1 MTLEEFEA
9 EAERLGF
16 RKKETDFV
24 PHFEHA
30 ASGRRVD
37 YVPMAGNCH
46 FIDCART
53 LDALRAVTTPGTGEQ
68 SPQDTPTASG
78 WMGTCGVRFRKAPA
92 TLAWSLRRLQEEAL
106 STVVGRGVVV
116 SEETTKGEA
125 LEIDALLPGHGRSW
139 LVLHPNDAETMVK
152 AATAPK
158 RSETKD

>member
-16 RKKETDFV
+16 RRKEEDFV

-53 LDALRAVTTPGTGEQ
+53 LEVLRAATTPGSGEP
-68 SPQDTPTASG
+68 SRQDAPAATDWVGA
-78 WMGTCGVRFRKAPA
+78 CGVRFRKAPA
-92 TLAWSLRRLQEEAL
+92 TLGWTLRRLQEEAL
-106 STVVGRGVVV
+106 STVVGRSVVV
-116 SEETTKGEA
+116 SEETPKGEA

-139 LVLHPNDAETMVK
+139 LVLHPNDAEIMVK
-152 AATAPK
+152 AAAAPK
-158 RSETKD
+158 RDETKG